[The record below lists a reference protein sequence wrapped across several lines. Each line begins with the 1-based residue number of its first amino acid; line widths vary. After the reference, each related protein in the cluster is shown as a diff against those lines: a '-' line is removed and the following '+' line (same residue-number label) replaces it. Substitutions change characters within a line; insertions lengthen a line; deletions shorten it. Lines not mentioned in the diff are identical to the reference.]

1 MREGCV
7 LALSLVRQGIET
19 ESLIGSEDTQ
29 VLLRAEAMVSGAGRE
44 AVKILMADAYLALG
58 AVEVQ
63 ADRVV
68 LDGTVYAQAAY
79 RLGDEASVRALT
91 AQTTLNHAV
100 DMDGAMAK
108 MIARAEGVVEHVDAS
123 YENGHMNLSHCCP
136 AAREGAESFASGS
149 DQPDFWAITEWR

>member
-1 MREGCV
+1 M
-7 LALSLVRQGIET
+7 ALSLVRQGIET

-68 LDGTVYAQAAY
+68 LDAPFMRRRHTAWAM
-79 RLGDEASVRALT
+79 RHLFALL
-91 AQTTLNHAV
+91 QPRRRSTTRWIW
-100 DMDGAMAK
+100 MA
-108 MIARAEGVVEHVDAS
+108 R
-123 YENGHMNLSHCCP
+123 
-136 AAREGAESFASGS
+136 
-149 DQPDFWAITEWR
+149 WRK

>member
-1 MREGCV
+1 M
-7 LALSLVRQGIET
+7 ALSLVRQGIET

-108 MIARAEGVVEHVDAS
+108 MIARPKVWWSMWMHPMKTG
-123 YENGHMNLSHCCP
+123 
-136 AAREGAESFASGS
+136 
-149 DQPDFWAITEWR
+149 T

>member
-1 MREGCV
+1 M
-7 LALSLVRQGIET
+7 ALSLVRQGIET

-68 LDGTVYAQAAY
+68 LDGTDDAQPRGGY
-79 RLGDEASVRALT
+79 GWR
-91 AQTTLNHAV
+91 
-100 DMDGAMAK
+100 DG
-108 MIARAEGVVEHVDAS
+108 
-123 YENGHMNLSHCCP
+123 ENDRPSRRRG
-136 AAREGAESFASGS
+136 GACGC
-149 DQPDFWAITEWR
+149 IL

>member
-1 MREGCV
+1 
-7 LALSLVRQGIET
+7 
-19 ESLIGSEDTQ
+19 
-29 VLLRAEAMVSGAGRE
+29 MVSGAGRE

-100 DMDGAMAK
+100 DMDCLLYTSSAK
-108 MIARAEGVVEHVDAS
+108 KCYFFARVLYHHGPELCYSCDR
-123 YENGHMNLSHCCP
+123 N
-136 AAREGAESFASGS
+136 
-149 DQPDFWAITEWR
+149 